1 MSFGDFRSKKK
12 RSFLPYLPLALS
24 FFFHVRAHGW
34 TELREEKRIERAL
47 LLRAGAPP
55 RQRHEPPAWLAK
67 LGAELQ
73 KLEQSS
79 LKHALNNSF
88 WNPAWVG
95 KEVRKKNSSSLFI

>member
-1 MSFGDFRSKKK
+1 M
-12 RSFLPYLPLALS
+12 
-24 FFFHVRAHGW
+24 
-34 TELREEKRIERAL
+34 
-47 LLRAGAPP
+47 
-55 RQRHEPPAWLAK
+55 WLAK

-95 KEVRKKNSSSLFI
+95 KEVRKKKLIKSVYMMELQCVKFLLHSKLYVIFVFSSSFYYVSRHNVYVVMKEKLCN